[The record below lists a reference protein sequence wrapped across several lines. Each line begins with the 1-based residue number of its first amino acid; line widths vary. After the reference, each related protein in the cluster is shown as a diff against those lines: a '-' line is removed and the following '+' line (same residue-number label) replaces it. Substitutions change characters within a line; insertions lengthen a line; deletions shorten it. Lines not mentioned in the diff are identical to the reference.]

1 MSKVFSLVNPPPGF
15 TITNAGEIQVDP
27 LAPPFS
33 GLLNVA
39 CTTGT
44 ANTTAT
50 IEFNWLI
57 PVKAPLF
64 SETGELVS
72 ISGST
77 ATIVEN
83 LQVLDGILQSISGSI
98 AELEEIGV
106 SILTARSGS
115 IGTIAEP
122 GVTALGLEWS
132 FVLWTAGYA
141 AVTTDYAQAK
151 SIEVYYE
158 IGPTPSPTNFS
169 SIVCNETLKTALLT
183 AVRARFN
190 DNTWAYADCI
200 DAAPGDAAMQET
212 TPYSAIYYYERP

>member
-1 MSKVFSLVNPPPGF
+1 LAKVFSLVNPPPGF
-15 TITNAGEIQVDP
+15 TITNTGEIQVDP

-57 PVKAPLF
+57 PVKSPLF

-72 ISGST
+72 MSGSS

-115 IGTIAEP
+115 IATIGEP
-122 GVTALGLEWS
+122 GVIASGLEWS

-141 AVTTDYAQAK
+141 AVTDDYAQARA
-151 SIEVYYE
+151 IEVYYP
-158 IGPTPSPTNFS
+158 IGPTPSPTDFN
-169 SIVCNETLKTALLT
+169 SIVCIPALKPELLA

-190 DNTWAYADCI
+190 DNSWAYSDCV
-200 DAAPGDAAMQET
+200 DARPGDATMQAT
-212 TPYSAIYYYERP
+212 TPYSAIYSYERP